1 MSKEYQNLQL
11 VIDKEV
17 VELLREQKKIQRK
30 SMALIVEE
38 LLIEKYATLNYKL
51 KNME

>member
-38 LLIEKYATLNYKL
+38 LISEKYATLKHKL
-51 KNME
+51 KNIE